1 MTIYDIKAKVFNDLT
16 TPMAFLKTRGFE
28 DSVPESVKQYY
39 GTFNFYGARGKW
51 FVNTPA
57 AKVIKADVNAFK
69 NEEHSIILDIQDET
83 WIRQTRKSL
92 IDALKI
98 AHPHMEQSEIPIEQ
112 VIQRCYFPD
121 LTKIEIRSKY
131 KARRSRVLQFI
142 NMYNGDNEITGK
154 CNIGPG
160 SVVSCSIRFS
170 LAERRNDEGHIETGF
185 KCDFGPGIRVHT
197 LDGRPDAIKRPWDW
211 SGVNFESLTMP
222 MYNSVRVKTPA
233 MQVAT
238 VGVNSVQ
245 VDAKDDFEEAINNFH
260 ERAGAEAWNHQ
271 IMTSPKNKIAPGDVA
286 VATVVPKRNNQ
297 RIEWTAESIHTSR
310 KKRRKM
316 SGSPAGGKAAE
327 AAEAAHPPVTPVEK
341 RDGDSKDNF
350 SDSQTKY

>member
-16 TPMAFLKTRGFE
+16 NPMAFLTNKGFE
-28 DSVPESVKQYY
+28 DSAPESVQQYY
-39 GTFNFYGARGKW
+39 GAFNFYGARGKW
-51 FVNTPA
+51 LVNTPPS
-57 AKVIKADVNAFK
+57 KVIKADINAFK
-69 NEEHSIILDIQDET
+69 NEEHSITLDIQDKT
-83 WIRQTRKSL
+83 WARQTRQSL

-112 VIQRCYFPD
+112 VIERCYIPD
-121 LTKIEIRSKY
+121 LAKLEIRSKY
-131 KARRSRVLQFI
+131 TARRSRVLQFI

-170 LAERRNDEGHIETGF
+170 LTERRNDQGRIETGF
-185 KCDFGPGIRVHT
+185 KCDFGSGIRVHT

-211 SGVNFESLTMP
+211 TGVDFESLTMP

-238 VGVNSVQ
+238 VGLNSVQ
-245 VDAKDDFEEAINNFH
+245 VEAKSEFKKAIDDFH
-260 ERAGAEAWNHQ
+260 ERAGADAWNQQ
-271 IMTSPKNKIAPGDVA
+271 IMTSPKKLIVSGDVA

-316 SGSPAGGKAAE
+316 SASTAGDQEAVAAHQPDSPAAKM
-327 AAEAAHPPVTPVEK
+327 
-341 RDGDSKDNF
+341 DGDNTGNF
-350 SDSQTKY
+350 SDTQTNF